1 MFEVNNKDTRTTPLS
16 AKKDSLI
23 SFAGEKFPTRHF
35 VPFRRITCTLS
46 MQQSI

>member
-23 SFAGEKFPTRHF
+23 SFAGEKFPTN
-35 VPFRRITCTLS
+35 FRRDILFLFEE
-46 MQQSI
+46 